1 MTMLICGRGSSD
13 MRLRDFAGWF
23 ARADNSQLWR
33 ERVLVVVGR
42 GVDVHQSVEEVFKIG
57 FISSSL
63 RVR

>member
-1 MTMLICGRGSSD
+1 
-13 MRLRDFAGWF
+13 MRLRDFADCF

>member
-1 MTMLICGRGSSD
+1 
-13 MRLRDFAGWF
+13 MRLRDFADCF

-42 GVDVHQSVEEVFKIG
+42 GVDVHQSVEQVFNVG
-57 FISSSL
+57 FVSSSL